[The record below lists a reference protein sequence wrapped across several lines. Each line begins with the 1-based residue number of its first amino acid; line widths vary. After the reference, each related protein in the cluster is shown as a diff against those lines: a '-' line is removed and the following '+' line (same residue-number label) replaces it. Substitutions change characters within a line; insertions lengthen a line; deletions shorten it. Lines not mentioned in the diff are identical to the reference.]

1 MTAVIITVAA
11 ERDLEEIAD
20 FISRDNPRR
29 AITFVA
35 ELQDRCHEIASFP
48 EAAPLR
54 PDLGQGIRA
63 VTYRGYLL
71 IYWTRPELVFVLRIV
86 HGARNLPDLL

>member
-29 AITFVA
+29 AIAFIT
-35 ELQDRCHEIASFP
+35 ELRDRCHKIAAFP
-48 EAAPLR
+48 DAAPLR
-54 PDLGQGIRA
+54 AELGEGVRA

-71 IYWTRPELVFVLRIV
+71 IYWTSPELVFVMRVV
-86 HGARNLPDLL
+86 HGARNLPDLV

>member
-1 MTAVIITVAA
+1 VTAVIITVAA

-29 AITFVA
+29 AIAFIT
-35 ELQDRCHEIASFP
+35 ELRDRCHKIATFP

-54 PDLGQGIRA
+54 PDLGENVRV
-63 VTYRGYLL
+63 VTCRGYLL